1 MVACFNLVS
10 EKVCERKH
18 AKSRTKKKKRMHS
31 VPIPV
36 SLALVVAK
44 STNSI
49 VATRL
54 RKSDVDFAEIK
65 TEKRGAGV
73 VRGGIGAMPT
83 GEEADLTGV
92 TITTVT
98 RGTLNAPLLRDLRG
112 NGVCRRISSY
122 DAALLLR

>member
-1 MVACFNLVS
+1 MACFNLLS
-10 EKVCERKH
+10 EKACGRKP
-18 AKSRTKKKKRMHS
+18 ARSRTKKKKRIHI

-73 VRGGIGAMPT
+73 VRGGIGAMTT
-83 GEEADLTGV
+83 GELSEADLTGV

-98 RGTLNAPLLRDLRG
+98 RGTLNAPLLLRG